1 MNRAIL
7 ITGISFAI
15 AIAVAFGTAH
25 AQTKPAAP
33 AVSSPKA
40 GPTGADAAFA
50 AWDVD
55 RNGSLSPQE
64 FRNGWEQVRRASQL
78 EAQLRRQFIAIDVNK
93 NGAIDPSEY
102 STLIL
107 IKNAGK
113 SAPPLSTFDA
123 NKDGKLQLGEYLKLV
138 QTLAPKEAAKAKQQ

>member
-1 MNRAIL
+1 MNRAIF
-7 ITGISFAI
+7 IAGISFALVS
-15 AIAVAFGTAH
+15 ACGSAH
-25 AQTKPAAP
+25 AQTKPSPTAP
-33 AVSSPKA
+33 VKA
-40 GPTGADAAFA
+40 EATGADAAFA

-64 FRNGWEQVRRASQL
+64 FRNGWDQVRRASQL
-78 EAQLRRQFIAIDVNK
+78 EAQLRRQFMAIDVNK

-107 IKNAGK
+107 IKSAGK
-113 SAPPLSTFDA
+113 SAPPLSTFDT

-138 QTLAPKEAAKAKQQ
+138 QTMAPREAAKGKQQ